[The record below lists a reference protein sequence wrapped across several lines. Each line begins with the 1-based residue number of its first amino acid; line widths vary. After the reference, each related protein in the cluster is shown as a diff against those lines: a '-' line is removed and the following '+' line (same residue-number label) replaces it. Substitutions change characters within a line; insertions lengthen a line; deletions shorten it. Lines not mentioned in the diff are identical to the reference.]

1 MLRRLTALGAAAL
14 VAGLVLFV
22 GVFAAQE
29 RVRAQASI
37 VTKTYTNS
45 TPISIP
51 DPELQRTRG
60 QASPYPSPIAVTDL
74 SRATIRD
81 VNVILRN
88 YSHTFP
94 DDVDV
99 LLVGPARTGKDALIM
114 SDVGAGLDLTN
125 VTLTLD
131 DEATQRLPDGNGK
144 DPDDGTSP
152 IATGRYKPSDYVQ
165 LKRDGVTPK
174 NPDAFPSPSVQGSFI
189 TFSGNELL
197 SAFDGTNP
205 RGIWRLYVMDDGS
218 DWTGQFAGGWALR
231 ITARVP

>member
-1 MLRRLTALGAAAL
+1 MRRRLTALGAAAL

-29 RVRAQASI
+29 RVTAKART

-60 QASPYPSPIAVTDL
+60 QASPYPSPIAVGL
-74 SRATIRD
+74 RGAKIRD
-81 VNVILRN
+81 VNVTLKN

-99 LLVGPARTGKDALIM
+99 LLVGPARTGKDTRIM
-114 SDVGAGLDLTN
+114 SDAGAGLDLTD

-131 DEATQRLPDGNGK
+131 DEAPSPLPDGNGL
-144 DPDDGTSP
+144 DPDDETSP
-152 IATGRYKPSDYVQ
+152 IATGSYKPSDHVEVR
-165 LKRDGVTPK
+165 RDGVTVE
-174 NPDAFPSPSVQGSFI
+174 PDAFPGVT
-189 TFSGNELL
+189 TFSDDDPVTL
-197 SAFDGTNP
+197 SAFDGFSP
-205 RGIWRLYVMDDGS
+205 RGTWRLYVVDDGS
-218 DWTGQFAGGWALR
+218 DDIGQFAGGWSLQIR
-231 ITARVP
+231 ARVLR